1 MLENIRILDFSHD
14 SIMAIDDNTL
24 VGINTSYLH
33 LGHNNL
39 RKIPNLAF
47 RKMTMVKK
55 LILDANMFQTL
66 ESGCIHSINV
76 RYLSISNSTL
86 LDHIDKGSI
95 NNLPLLENLTI
106 NNNPSLAYI
115 HPSAISNVPILVTL
129 LINNNN
135 LSALEDF
142 RPHIMSLRNID
153 IRI

>member
-1 MLENIRILDFSHD
+1 
-14 SIMAIDDNTL
+14 
-24 VGINTSYLH
+24 
-33 LGHNNL
+33 
-39 RKIPNLAF
+39 
-47 RKMTMVKK
+47 MVKK

-95 NNLPLLENLTI
+95 TNLPLLESLTI

-115 HPSAISNVPILVTL
+115 HPSAIFNVPNLVTL
-129 LINNNN
+129 LFNNNN
-135 LSALEDF
+135 LSALENF

-153 IRI
+153 IKGNTYQCHCSLRWIQNLMKTEERSFGLVVKDGKDITC